1 MSYFDKRSDLFPFSY
16 EDYIYD
22 AKVEI
27 YDRIYFSQKNYTN
40 NSTIVKVDSSNI
52 TELNILLDI
61 KYLLAYK
68 INLLTNKL
76 EIKRPVLNKN

>member
-68 INLLTNKL
+68 INLLKNKL
-76 EIKRPVLNKN
+76 EIKKTSFE

>member
-1 MSYFDKRSDLFPFSY
+1 MSYFEKRSDLFPFSY

-68 INLLTNKL
+68 INLLKNKL
-76 EIKRPVLNKN
+76 EIKKTSFE

>member
-27 YDRIYFSQKNYTN
+27 YDRIDFCQNNYTN
-40 NSTIVKVDSSNI
+40 NSTIVKCDSSNI

-76 EIKRPVLNKN
+76 EIKKTSFE

>member
-27 YDRIYFSQKNYTN
+27 YDCIDRCPNNYTN
-40 NSTIVKVDSSNI
+40 NSTIVKCDSSNI

-68 INLLTNKL
+68 INLLPNKL
-76 EIKRPVLNKN
+76 EIKKTSFE